1 MRGFGCSTSNSCSH
15 QSVDFTRLPGKR
27 SAEEVEEEEEEWEE
41 EKKVVEEEEEWEEAE
56 EEEEDPTMENQWCPE
71 AGWAP
76 SCAAANN
83 IMSRILLLKV
93 VSSQMAVMF
102 SNQLVISE

>member
-1 MRGFGCSTSNSCSH
+1 MGCLTSNSCSH
-15 QSVDFTRLPGKR
+15 QPVDFTRLPGKR
-27 SAEEVEEEEEEWEE
+27 SAEEVEEEWEE
-41 EKKVVEEEEEWEEAE
+41 EKKVVEEEEKEGEEAE

-83 IMSRILLLKV
+83 IMSRIILLLKV

>member
-1 MRGFGCSTSNSCSH
+1 MTSNPCSH
-15 QSVDFTRLPGKR
+15 QPVDFTRLPGKR
-27 SAEEVEEEEEEWEE
+27 SAEEVEEEWEE
-41 EKKVVEEEEEWEEAE
+41 EKKVVEEEEKEGEEAE

-93 VSSQMAVMF
+93 VSF
-102 SNQLVISE
+102 

>member
-1 MRGFGCSTSNSCSH
+1 M
-15 QSVDFTRLPGKR
+15 
-27 SAEEVEEEEEEWEE
+27 EEEEQQQ
-41 EKKVVEEEEEWEEAE
+41 KVVEEEEAEEAEE

-83 IMSRILLLKV
+83 IMSRIILLLKV

>member
-1 MRGFGCSTSNSCSH
+1 M
-15 QSVDFTRLPGKR
+15 
-27 SAEEVEEEEEEWEE
+27 EEEEEEEKEE
-41 EKKVVEEEEEWEEAE
+41 EKVVEEEKEGEEA

-93 VSSQMAVMF
+93 VSF
-102 SNQLVISE
+102 

>member
-1 MRGFGCSTSNSCSH
+1 MTSTSYSH
-15 QSVDFTRLPGKR
+15 QPVGFTRLPGKR
-27 SAEEVEEEEEEWEE
+27 SVEEEVEEEEWEE

-76 SCAAANN
+76 SCATANN